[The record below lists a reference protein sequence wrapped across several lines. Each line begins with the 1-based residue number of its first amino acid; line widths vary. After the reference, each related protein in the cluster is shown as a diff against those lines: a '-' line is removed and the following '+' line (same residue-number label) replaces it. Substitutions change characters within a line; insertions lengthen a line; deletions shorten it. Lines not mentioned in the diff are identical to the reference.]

1 MGGRVHP
8 TVRNI
13 AMLLGRR
20 LLGARQLPVGSSV
33 SQIQCCGVV
42 GYQIRQVPLRSLSA
56 ATVTTAGNAGSTTL
70 CFGGCPPP
78 VTKLQ
83 LRSLSSSSPTS
94 FPSPS
99 PSNNQV
105 SRWGPDRIL
114 PASGLT
120 TSWPDGRVEI
130 RGHPTHPSSSYPTM
144 SVWTMLRN
152 TVARVPNRT
161 TLAV

>member
-1 MGGRVHP
+1 
-8 TVRNI
+8 
-13 AMLLGRR
+13 MLLGRR
-20 LLGARQLPVGSSV
+20 LLGARQLDSALQLPVGSSV

-83 LRSLSSSSPTS
+83 LRSLSSSSSTS

-99 PSNNQV
+99 PLNNQV
-105 SRWGPDRIL
+105 PCYRRIVNFEKGWIL
-114 PASGLT
+114 PENCLLAPTGCHKSQMSMRLNLSSERTSGVSFFILVLF
-120 TSWPDGRVEI
+120 DI
-130 RGHPTHPSSSYPTM
+130 LN
-144 SVWTMLRN
+144 SV
-152 TVARVPNRT
+152 
-161 TLAV
+161 